1 MSLSGVIG
9 FIVGLALLYL
19 LLCVICSGLQEAV
32 AGLRHQRA
40 EFLQAAIGRLL
51 GPLSEQLYRHPL
63 IQGIS
68 PNLGSPRLPL
78 RVRKVP
84 PPPNPE
90 EAPPAPRVVKPSYIP
105 SRTFALALI
114 SLLGEAREA
123 ATPDK
128 REELL
133 ERAVRALPNRQDDS
147 QEVRRLKETLRILL
161 ADADRD
167 LAKWQR
173 GIARWFDDA
182 MDRYSGWYKRRT
194 QVVLLLYGLLVGV
207 VLNADTFVFA
217 NALWSDSVLR
227 ASVVAEAQRV
237 AAEAPEDACPPST
250 GDAGSARTPDDRLAC
265 IAERV
270 GNLKAL
276 GVPMG
281 WPDWPWRWGAAYQ
294 DDEDPRFP
302 HSPGGIALKLAGL
315 ALTAVA
321 IAQGSQFWFQ
331 LLNRFV
337 NLRLTGQPPPKEEQ
351 PAEPA

>member
-19 LLCVICSGLQEAV
+19 LLCLICSGLQEAV

-78 RVRKVP
+78 RVTLVAP
-84 PPPNPE
+84 

-114 SLLGEAREA
+114 SLLGEAREV

-133 ERAVRALPNRQDDS
+133 ERAVRGLRSHQSDGE
-147 QEVRRLKETLRILL
+147 EVRRLKETLRILL

-167 LAKWQR
+167 LGNWQR

-194 QVVLLLYGLLVGV
+194 QVALLLYGLVVGV
-207 VLNADTFVFA
+207 ILNADTFVFA

-237 AAEAPEDACPPST
+237 AAAAPEDACPPSS
-250 GDAGSARTPDDRLAC
+250 GEAGSASTPDDRLAC
-265 IAERV
+265 VVERV

-276 GVPMG
+276 RVPMG
-281 WPDWPWRWGAAYQ
+281 WPDWPWRWGAAYRA
-294 DDEDPRFP
+294 DEDPRFP

-337 NLRLTGQPPPKEEQ
+337 NLRQTGRPPPKEEE
-351 PAEPA
+351 PAEVA